1 MTNQIVYDV
10 CKVIRADAGCPKG
23 MRKTKSGGC
32 APAKAKQGGGGWG
45 KAALGAA
52 AIGAVGLGAA
62 AYGSTRHGQRTI
74 GHVQTGIGRATKA
87 TGNFLSRNAAAG
99 RQKPTAGPVTRS
111 GQKPAPVTQKSFGQR
126 VGNTIANIG
135 GSIEGSGRKRTFA
148 NRNNNRY

>member
-23 MRKTKSGGC
+23 MRKVKGGGC
-32 APAKAKQGGGGWG
+32 APAKAKQGGGWG

-74 GHVQTGIGRATKA
+74 GHVQTGVGRATKA
-87 TGNFLSRNAAAG
+87 TGNFLANRAAAG
-99 RQKPTAGPVTRS
+99 RSKPTAGPVTQS
-111 GQKPAPVTQKSFGQR
+111 GQKPAPVPQKSFGQR
-126 VGNTIANIG
+126 VGKTIANVG

-148 NRNNNRY
+148 NRSNNRY